1 MFTVVRIVQKVEC
14 TVADLFVAVVVVVVV
29 VVVVELLKFRM
40 HMFPLMIQI
49 LGRADFRGG
58 IVAL

>member
-29 VVVVELLKFRM
+29 VVELLKFRM

-49 LGRADFRGG
+49 LYVLIFAEG
-58 IVAL
+58 L